1 MAYASA
7 FAVTTK
13 AVLAGMLLA
22 LPQKAP
28 CSSVW
33 SRRAE
38 TESSFLLILPCISL
52 IAVPMPSLIAWVPW
66 LSFADASVI
75 SLVASPSWAYPAWIF
90 ARPSL
95 MPARPWLNCALASLA
110 LSSVALAVAVA
121 CWAEA
126 RFAFASAVAWSLD
139 LFFVHTVGINCF
151 KLSYGSCGFY
161 LLCLHCFQLL
171 RRGIDELAI
180 CCSLMIASLRIY

>member
-13 AVLAGMLLA
+13 VVLAGMLLA

-95 MPARPWLNCALASLA
+95 MPARPWLNCALALLA

-126 RFAFASAVAWSLD
+126 RFAFASAVAWISASICSSSIPLVSTASSLATAAAA
-139 LFFVHTVGINCF
+139 FTCSAFTA
-151 KLSYGSCGFY
+151 SSC
-161 LLCLHCFQLL
+161 C
-171 RRGIDELAI
+171 EEASM
-180 CCSLMIASLRIY
+180 SLPYVAV